1 MRTTDELL
9 RELGRSVT
17 VQGSARRQVGRCEEP
32 GGRRQV
38 GRCEEPPACQCQC
51 EECQQLHY
59 TDLDP
64 ARQGIVP
71 METPFIMDNV
81 MDDGMAACSLM

>member
-17 VQGSARRQVGRCEEP
+17 VQGSA
-32 GGRRQV
+32 RRQV